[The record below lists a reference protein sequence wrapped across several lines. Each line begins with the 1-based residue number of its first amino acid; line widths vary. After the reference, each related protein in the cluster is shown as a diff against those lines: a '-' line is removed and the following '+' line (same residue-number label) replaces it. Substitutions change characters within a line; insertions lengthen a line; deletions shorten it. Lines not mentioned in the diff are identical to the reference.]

1 MTANKEHFA
10 IKRVCYARLFICIGQ
25 SMADK
30 QTAEDR
36 AVAMAQYR
44 SDQLEQLLRMEKQRE
59 ARLAQKRNDIATKTA
74 IDETTAKAP
83 NA

>member
-1 MTANKEHFA
+1 
-10 IKRVCYARLFICIGQ
+10 
-25 SMADK
+25 MADK